1 MLRRAWP
8 RCCGRGLVT
17 LRAEHVVVIGQL
29 CSRWRLAHLR
39 LSQRATGV
47 RMERTPCRSFGAH
60 TIPRG
65 VRAASFLDWPLVYSL
80 QRWGI
85 YVRTVVSWC
94 TTLASVWAT
103 VSHPPPD
110 NDCVLACMV
119 HVWPFFPV
127 LLVVGSILHCR
138 LCCDGGFERRWRRGR
153 RTCSILVR
161 GREDGVRC
169 ARLESTCACGGWIGC
184 PVVKVLGD
192 KEAQDGNL
200 AARDTSDDINSV
212 RAAGAHQA
220 LQIIGRFTYC
230 CLPNFGRCGLSQDR
244 LSVNC
249 PLVEQLYPAEWMAEK
264 LFRTVDHP
272 S

>member
-1 MLRRAWP
+1 MPSLSMPPTLQRTARRERLGAHQQP
-8 RCCGRGLVT
+8 QVVRACQTCVNTEPSEGRHGWAGG
-17 LRAEHVVVIGQL
+17 R
-29 CSRWRLAHLR
+29 
-39 LSQRATGV
+39 RATG
-47 RMERTPCRSFGAH
+47 
-60 TIPRG
+60 
-65 VRAASFLDWPLVYSL
+65 AASFLDCPLVYRL
-80 QRWGI
+80 QLWGTF
-85 YVRTVVSWC
+85 VRTVVSWC

-249 PLVEQLYPAEWMAEK
+249 PLVEQLYPAE
-264 LFRTVDHP
+264 
-272 S
+272 